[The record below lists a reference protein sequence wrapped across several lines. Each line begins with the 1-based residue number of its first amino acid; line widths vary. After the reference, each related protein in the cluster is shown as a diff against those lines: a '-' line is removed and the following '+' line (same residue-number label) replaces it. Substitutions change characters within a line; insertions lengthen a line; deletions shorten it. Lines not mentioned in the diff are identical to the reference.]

1 MESPSSAGAC
11 FLAEWY
17 RSESAERS
25 VEPTIATLD
34 DAAAEVSASGTP
46 VRLIAL
52 FAMPNDAVL
61 FGVFT
66 ADSAQTVAQ
75 ACDRAG
81 MSAQRLTSASEV
93 HFRT

>member
-17 RSESAERS
+17 RSELAERS

-46 VRLIAL
+46 VRLLAL
-52 FAMPNDAVL
+52 FAMPNDDLL

-66 ADSAQTVAQ
+66 AESAQTVAQ
-75 ACDRAG
+75 ACERAG

>member
-17 RSESAERS
+17 RPELVEPS
-25 VEPTIATLD
+25 VEPTLAMLD
-34 DAAAEVSASGTP
+34 DAAAKVSASGTP
-46 VRLIAL
+46 VRLLAL
-52 FAMPNDAVL
+52 FAVPNDALL

-81 MSAQRLTSASEV
+81 MAAQRLTSASEV
-93 HFRT
+93 HFRI